1 MATSSPPP
9 SNSEKKGGESS
20 GGEGVYECH
29 ICFEQATNAV
39 VSMCGHLF
47 CWPCIHRWMESR
59 PNNPTCPVCKSVI
72 DKSKLIP
79 LYGRGSTDKTDPRET
94 VPPRPQGQREEP
106 QPAEQGFGFEGIN
119 VSFGIGAFPFTML
132 GGPMFNAFGGA
143 NNPMAAGGR
152 AAAGARGNPRPQEE
166 QRVAKIFMMIAFL
179 FLILI
184 IFS

>member
-1 MATSSPPP
+1 MATSAPP
-9 SNSEKKGGESS
+9 NREEKGGTPA
-20 GGEGVYECH
+20 EGVYECH
-29 ICFEQATNAV
+29 ICFEQAKDAV

-79 LYGRGSTDKTDPRET
+79 LYGRGSSDQTDPREK
-94 VPPRPQGQREEP
+94 VPPRPQGHRQEP
-106 QPAEQGFGFEGIN
+106 QEAQQGFGLDGIN

-132 GGPMFNAFGGA
+132 GGPMFNAFGG
-143 NNPMAAGGR
+143 NQPPMPQ
-152 AAAGARGNPRPQEE
+152 AAAHAPRADE
-166 QRVAKIFMMIAFL
+166 QRVARVFMMVAFMV
-179 FLILI
+179 LILI